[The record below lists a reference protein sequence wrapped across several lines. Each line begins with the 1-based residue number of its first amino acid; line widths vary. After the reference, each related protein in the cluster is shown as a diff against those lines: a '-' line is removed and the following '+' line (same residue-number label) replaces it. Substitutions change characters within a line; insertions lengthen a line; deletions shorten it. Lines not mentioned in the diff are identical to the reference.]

1 MDDRATEDL
10 EMANA
15 DRSFQDVVSPELN
28 DSCSELNQ
36 ATTAAETKLE
46 AAHRARQPEVPEPQL
61 NCWSGGSNTVSSAC
75 WDGNR
80 VARLKLSRAPRR
92 CAQRQRSRLTAR
104 AETCSLIETD
114 DYLMD

>member
-1 MDDRATEDL
+1 
-10 EMANA
+10 MANA

-36 ATTAAETKLE
+36 ATVAAETKLE
-46 AAHRARQPEVPEPQL
+46 ATRRTREPEVPQLQL

-80 VARLKLSRAPRR
+80 VERLKLSRAPRR
-92 CAQRQRSRLTAR
+92 CAQRQRSRLTAG
-104 AETCSLIETD
+104 AETCSLIETG
-114 DYLMD
+114 DYVME